1 MRRHL
6 VFRKTVMRL
15 FFSTTLVVVNHYCI
29 KYLPVSTVS
38 SLGNVGPIF
47 IFFIEAVYY
56 KVSGVLSRN
65 R

>member
-1 MRRHL
+1 
-6 VFRKTVMRL
+6 MRL
-15 FFSTTLVVVNHYCI
+15 FFSTTFVVVNHYCL

-56 KVSGVLSRN
+56 KVFGAICRN
-65 R
+65 L